1 MKTAWIFPGQGSQYV
16 GMGRDLYDHQ
26 PAAREVFDLADHVL
40 GFDLTRLCF
49 EGPEAEL
56 MATEN
61 AQPALLTTSI
71 ATLRVLHTHADVEV
85 LPDLLVPHAV
95 AGHSLGEYSALVAG
109 GSLDLETALRL
120 VRRRGE
126 LMAAAHEGTMAAV
139 IGLDELTLD
148 NVCRQVQAELGAMV
162 VIANYN
168 TPDQLVI
175 SGAAHA
181 VEQASVLARQ
191 HGARRVFPLR
201 VSAAFHSPLMAAA
214 AQKMR
219 QILHTAPLNDL
230 HIPLIGNVNAAPVQ
244 RASEVRSE
252 LEAQIDAPVRW
263 TASVHGMA
271 ARGIQT
277 FVEIGPGR
285 VLSGLV
291 KRIVPAARQITL
303 GTLAELEAMRAS
315 RNGHGTQG
323 LPAPNGMH
331 GASEPNGTH
340 TPHSTN
346 GTPPIAQKVPQA
358 HTP

>member
-16 GMGRDLYDHQ
+16 GMGRDLYEHQ
-26 PAAREVFDLADHVL
+26 PAAREVFDLADHIL

-71 ATLRVLHTHADVEV
+71 ATLRVLHAHADVEV
-85 LPDLLVPHAV
+85 LPDVLVPHAV

-148 NVCRQVQAELGAMV
+148 HVCRQVQAELGAMV

-219 QILHTAPLNDL
+219 QILHAAPLNDL
-230 HIPLIGNVNAAPVQ
+230 RIPLIGNVNAAPVQ
-244 RASEVRSE
+244 RANEVRSE

-263 TASVHGMA
+263 TASVHSMA

-303 GTLAELEAMRAS
+303 GTLAEIEAIRAS

-323 LPAPNGMH
+323 LPVPNGTSN
-331 GASEPNGTH
+331 ASEPNGTH
-340 TPHSTN
+340 APPSIN
-346 GTPPIAQKVPQA
+346 GTPPVAQEVSQA
-358 HTP
+358 HT